1 MSCIC
6 LREKNLLAGFLK
18 AEKNGESIHVPYSIK
33 AHILWERYIILVKFT
48 EWVI

>member
-6 LREKNLLAGFLK
+6 FQEKNLLAHILNAK
-18 AEKNGESIHVPYSIK
+18 KKGESNPVPYLKK

-48 EWVI
+48 DWVI